1 MLSRKGLDTYS
12 RKVKKEKVFPVSHS
26 KEGLLR
32 GYEMQRAQEVRTSQL
47 DAKEKSFFSD
57 GDLRKLDIMG
67 SIVRFVIGR
76 ERCLKLT

>member
-1 MLSRKGLDTYS
+1 M
-12 RKVKKEKVFPVSHS
+12 FPVSHS

-57 GDLRKLDIMG
+57 GDLRKPDIIG
-67 SIVRFVIGR
+67 SIMRFIIGR
-76 ERCLKLT
+76 ERCLELT